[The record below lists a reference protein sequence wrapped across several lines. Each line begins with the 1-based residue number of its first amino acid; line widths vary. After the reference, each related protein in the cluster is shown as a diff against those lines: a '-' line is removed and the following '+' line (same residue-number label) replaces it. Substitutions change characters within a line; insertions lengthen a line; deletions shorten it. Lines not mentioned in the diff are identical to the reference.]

1 MQNAMC
7 SSRSTP
13 RSRAPFTMSSRLTVR
28 AKALSFIFLRTDFA
42 STSANDFPGL
52 TSAQAV
58 MNPAR
63 TLAGDAG
70 IFRVRHNRAANLVG
84 IFALFQNFVA
94 IVRMLLRAGILF
106 VIEIVDQS
114 DHAPQVFVCGKL
126 SRIGARMQASTAKAC
141 LRRLSDW
148 VNSVSR
154 FQAAERSGMI
164 VEISDSIVSEIAEIG

>member
-94 IVRMLLRAGILF
+94 LVRMLLRAGILF

-126 SRIGARMQASTAKAC
+126 SRIGAHAGFYSQSMLAQAFGLGELGEQIPGCRA
-141 LRRLSDW
+141 
-148 VNSVSR
+148 
-154 FQAAERSGMI
+154 
-164 VEISDSIVSEIAEIG
+164 IGHDC